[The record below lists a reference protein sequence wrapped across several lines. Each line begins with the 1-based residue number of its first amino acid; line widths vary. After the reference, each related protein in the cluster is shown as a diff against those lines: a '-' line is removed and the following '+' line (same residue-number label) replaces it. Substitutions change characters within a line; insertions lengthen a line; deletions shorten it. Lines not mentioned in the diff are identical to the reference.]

1 MANVNNYIAAG
12 QSAVRK
18 NLKARQALAENKADY
33 GALGQE
39 AIKAE
44 RDKKIA
50 VIQANAKVANS
61 AQNAMTQIKD
71 AEIEVDRDKSIAN
84 SNRSARKAG
93 LLAAGAKALGGAAY
107 LSRKKD
113 EPNEQLGLLGQQI
126 SAYDKR
132 IADLKTKQ
140 TEIES
145 GLANPD
151 KPTNNSSDTATDST
165 KDTSTGQQ
173 TTSTGTN
180 GMSEGWK
187 RWSKLIREGEG
198 TSGDNGY
205 NTMFT
210 GSQFS
215 DTSKH
220 PRQINRS
227 GDLASDAAGAYQFL
241 STTWDG
247 AKNALGLTDFS
258 PSSQEK
264 AGKYLAQKRGLDTD
278 TVFTDKQSFLK
289 ELDKIAPE
297 WASMPTLSTGTSFYG
312 QGGLTPDQAW
322 NIYNGG

>member
-12 QSAVRK
+12 RASVRK
-18 NLKARQALAENKADY
+18 NLKARQALSDNKPDY

-50 VIQANAKVANS
+50 VIQANAKVANA
-61 AQNAMTQIKD
+61 AQNAMTQVKG
-71 AEIEVDRDKSIAN
+71 AEIIVDRDKSIAN
-84 SNRSARKAG
+84 STRNKRKAG
-93 LLAAGAKALGGAAY
+93 MLAAGAQAIGAANY
-107 LSRKKD
+107 LNNKKD
-113 EPNEQLGLLGQQI
+113 KPNEQLSIIEQQI
-126 SAYDKR
+126 AK
-132 IADLKTKQ
+132 LKQRQ
-140 TEIES
+140 TDATNQINSIEGETYQS
-145 GLANPD
+145 PSKGE
-151 KPTNNSSDTATDST
+151 SSNTATDTT
-165 KDTSTGQQ
+165 KTTG
-173 TTSTGTN
+173 TTSTPGK
-180 GMSEGWK
+180 SDSWS
-187 RWSKLIREGEG
+187 RWSRLIRAGEG

-210 GSQFS
+210 GAQFS

-258 PSSQEK
+258 PASQEK
-264 AGKYLAQKRGLDTD
+264 AGKYLAQQRGLAVD

-297 WASMPTLSTGTSFYG
+297 WASMPTLATGTSYYG
-312 QGGLTPDQAW
+312 QGGLTPDRAW
-322 NIYNGG
+322 EIYNGG

>member
-12 QSAVRK
+12 RASVKKALIARK
-18 NLKARQALAENKADY
+18 ALSDNKTDF
-33 GALGQE
+33 GAIGEQT
-39 AIKAE
+39 IKAE

-50 VIQANAKVANS
+50 IIKANAKVANK
-61 AQNAMTQIKD
+61 ATDAMTQVKGANIR
-71 AEIEVDRDKSIAN
+71 VDRDKSIAA
-84 SNRSARKAG
+84 SKRGARKAG
-93 LLAAGAKALGGAAY
+93 MLAAGAQALGVASY
-107 LSRKKD
+107 LNRKTD
-113 EPNEQLGLLGQQI
+113 APNEQLGILQQQLNG
-126 SAYDKR
+126 YDER
-132 IADLKTKQ
+132 LTGLKIKEAELRKASEAPTKK
-140 TEIES
+140 TV
-145 GLANPD
+145 
-151 KPTNNSSDTATDST
+151 DST
-165 KDTSTGQQ
+165 GDASTP
-173 TTSTGTN
+173 TTSTQSPSGQ
-180 GMSEGWK
+180 SDGWS
-187 RWSKLIREGEG
+187 RWSRLIRTGEG
-198 TSGDNGY
+198 TSGESGY

-258 PSSQEK
+258 PASQEK
-264 AGKYLAQKRGLDTD
+264 AGKYLAQQRGLATD

-297 WASMPTLSTGTSFYG
+297 WASMPTLSTGTSYYG

>member
-12 QSAVRK
+12 RASVKK
-18 NLKARQALAENKADY
+18 NLMARKALSDNKTDF

-50 VIQANAKVANS
+50 VIRSNAKVANAS
-61 AQNAMTQIKD
+61 ADAMTQVKG
-71 AEIEVDRDKSIAN
+71 AEIIVDRDKSIAN
-84 SNRSARKAG
+84 SKRSVRKAG
-93 LLAAGAKALGGAAY
+93 MLAAGAQALGMANY
-107 LSRKKD
+107 LNKKTD
-113 EPNEQLGLLGQQI
+113 APNEQLGLLGQQI
-126 SAYDKR
+126 STYDKR
-132 IADLKTKQ
+132 IADLKSKQ
-140 TEIES
+140 TELES
-145 GLANPD
+145 GLANPS
-151 KPTNNSSDTATDST
+151 KPTDSSSDTATDST
-165 KDTSTGQQ
+165 KATGTGQQ
-173 TTSTGTN
+173 TASPGTN
-180 GMSEGWK
+180 GMSDGWK
-187 RWSKLIREGEG
+187 RWSRLIRAGEG
-198 TSGDNGY
+198 TSGESGY

-258 PSSQEK
+258 PASQEK
-264 AGKYLAQKRGLDTD
+264 AGKYLAQQRGLATD

-297 WASMPTLSTGTSFYG
+297 WASMPTLATGTSHYG